1 MLAAPMAAPTPTPRL
16 GSTRGTFLRWVTGT
30 GTATGWAA
38 GLTRGAATP
47 ATGMGVDSLAD
58 ATGTGSGMGVSKS
71 KGMTSR
77 PASVPER
84 GAEGAGTEEAS
95 GVGSML
101 PGR

>member
-1 MLAAPMAAPTPTPRL
+1 
-16 GSTRGTFLRWVTGT
+16 
-30 GTATGWAA
+30 
-38 GLTRGAATP
+38 
-47 ATGMGVDSLAD
+47 MGVDSLAD
-58 ATGTGSGMGVSKS
+58 ATGAGSGMGVSKS

-84 GAEGAGTEEAS
+84 GTEGAGAAEAS